1 MVEAARRLRRGTLSE
16 PGSAPSHGPPLERSA
31 SVTDSRALRDA
42 PSSAARPPISPWRAA
57 VVLLGLVAVA
67 GPWGRADVALLVGIA
82 IALLNAA
89 EFVARAKTLSKWL
102 IQICVVLLGLRLDLA
117 LLRDSVVDGL
127 ALAVGTIVGA
137 VVVGL
142 MLGRLLRTD
151 RETSTLITS
160 GTAICG
166 GSAIVAVGGA
176 IGACASSM
184 AVATGAIF
192 ILNAVGLWVLPP
204 IGHALGLSEIQ
215 FGQWAGVALHD
226 IASVGG
232 AAKSYGTEAFDTANV
247 VKLTRVVW
255 ITPLAL
261 LAPLFVRGSGPEGR
275 RSPFPWFILG
285 FLLASLLRTLV
296 PALDQAQ
303 EGIARV
309 SGLGF
314 QAALFMIGLGLS
326 RKALRQVGWRALVQ
340 ATLLWVL
347 LAGASL
353 EVVRWSGSP
362 DPPSPTSAASEAEVP
377 SDPKPRLGD
386 TPAAVSQP
394 GSAADRSLAGD

>member
-1 MVEAARRLRRGTLSE
+1 M
-16 PGSAPSHGPPLERSA
+16 
-31 SVTDSRALRDA
+31 
-42 PSSAARPPISPWRAA
+42 
-57 VVLLGLVAVA
+57 LLGLLAVA

-89 EFVARAKTLSKWL
+89 EFEAWAKPLSKWL

-117 LLRDSVVDGL
+117 LLRDSVVDGM

-137 VVVGL
+137 VAAGL
-142 MLGRLLRTD
+142 LLGRLLRTG
-151 RETSTLITS
+151 RETSTLVTS

-176 IGACASSM
+176 IGAGASSM

-232 AAKSYGTEAFDTANV
+232 AAKSYGNEAFDTANV

-261 LAPLFVRGSGPEGR
+261 LAPWFVRGSRREGR
-275 RSPFPWFILG
+275 RSSFPWFILG
-285 FLLASLLRTLV
+285 FLLASMLRTLV
-296 PALDQAQ
+296 PSLEHVE

-326 RKALRQVGWRALVQ
+326 RQVLRQVGWRALVQ
-340 ATLLWVL
+340 ATVLWIL

-353 EVVRWSGSP
+353 EVIRRTGSP
-362 DPPSPTSAASEAEVP
+362 EPPSPTPASASEAGVASISRAPARVEVLP
-377 SDPKPRLGD
+377 ESDSTISLPGD
-386 TPAAVSQP
+386 PAS
-394 GSAADRSLAGD
+394 GD